1 MHLLFFILELRIK
14 NGVMILKPQDILFL
28 LKLISYGKKAWSFNK
43 IAVELGM
50 SSSEVHAAAKRTL
63 AARLSIK
70 HEDKIRPQIRN
81 LEEFLMHGIQY
92 VFVPERGQLSR
103 GMPTSYA
110 CSPLNAS
117 IVESNEPPPVW
128 PDPQGNI
135 RGESF
140 SPLYQSASVAAR
152 NDAELYEL
160 LALVD
165 AIRGGRIRERE
176 IAKKEL
182 KKRLELYE

>member
-1 MHLLFFILELRIK
+1 
-14 NGVMILKPQDILFL
+14 MILKPQDILFL
-28 LKLISYGKKAWSFNK
+28 LKLIAYGKKTWSFNK
-43 IAVELGM
+43 IAVELSM
-50 SSSEVHAAAKRTL
+50 SSSEIHAAAKRTL
-63 AARLSIK
+63 AARLAIK

-81 LEEFLMHGIQY
+81 LEEFLMHGLQY

-110 CSPLNAS
+110 CSPLNAF
-117 IVESNEPPPVW
+117 IVGSNEPPPVW
-128 PDPQGNI
+128 PDPQGTI

-140 SPLYQSASVAAR
+140 SPLYKAVPAAAR

-165 AIRGGRIRERE
+165 AIRGGQTRERE

-182 KKRLELYE
+182 KNRLCSYG